1 MDKRGKKITR
11 LTHSKLDGFNS
22 NQIGSIQ
29 NLNGTIGG
37 LASAGLSYGL
47 TGEAT
52 FNILNISDFGAGASS
67 GLLEMTLSKDRGVA
81 ARLGTG
87 GTDLSFGTVASSL
100 QGIKTLNKNLQITRA
115 ANRNNMAN
123 AATALRT
130 QYGFGDEKQLAQL
143 EEILKG
149 RTELKRGNGDGKA
162 QTVAENGKRTVYLN
176 SYKENM
182 TREEQF
188 ALGITL
194 GHEAYRD
201 GITGGAQIQFN
212 ETAESVLGHTALA
225 KRIQSDSM
233 YNNMMTGLIN
243 ADINLKNDMTVFDY
257 ALVTGDWGAFGSY
270 VGNNYDYSADYWK
283 LNRDGSLS
291 YDGKANLY
299 DENGNLI
306 MKTASQGI
314 QGSLEEILGID
325 NAYYLM
331 KQAGM
336 QWNGKNW
343 MNDLNSTDGSIK
355 ITSEMTVGKN
365 KTGISY
371 GEIYKNRIITDSI
384 NGYST
389 TIEKQNPYN
398 VYQNMVANGTMD
410 IKTGYEG
417 VFGDI
422 KAFLKGTSKY
432 ISYEDFIERNYIT
445 GGMPQEGQDYQIGD
459 PIKVPDG
466 NYNLISTT
474 FLATGNL
481 GTHYGIDFSV
491 PIGTEVYA
499 LLFNEKVDSIFSSNP
514 DGNGGNYT
522 TLNTEL
528 AYNYKGHLTKDNI
541 VQRYMHLSGKN
552 ESFSLDFRNSS
563 FAYSG
568 NTGKMTTGPHLHLD
582 ISSEKGSPWLD
593 YLSKQNKYTTYISG
607 KGIYYNPQIFLSSK
621 YGWKNERANTY
632 NN

>member
-1 MDKRGKKITR
+1 
-11 LTHSKLDGFNS
+11 
-22 NQIGSIQ
+22 
-29 NLNGTIGG
+29 
-37 LASAGLSYGL
+37 
-47 TGEAT
+47 
-52 FNILNISDFGAGASS
+52 
-67 GLLEMTLSKDRGVA
+67 MTW
-81 ARLGTG
+81 
-87 GTDLSFGTVASSL
+87 
-100 QGIKTLNKNLQITRA
+100 
-115 ANRNNMAN
+115 
-123 AATALRT
+123 
-130 QYGFGDEKQLAQL
+130 
-143 EEILKG
+143 
-149 RTELKRGNGDGKA
+149 
-162 QTVAENGKRTVYLN
+162 
-176 SYKENM
+176 
-182 TREEQF
+182 EEQF

-201 GITGGAQIQFN
+201 GITGGAQSQFN
-212 ETAESVLGHTALA
+212 ETAEAVLGHTAMA

-243 ADINLKNDMTVFDY
+243 ADINLKNDMTAFDN
-257 ALVTGDWGAFGSY
+257 AIATGDWGTFGNY

-336 QWNGKNW
+336 QLNGKNW

-410 IKTGYEG
+410 IKVGYEG

-432 ISYEDFIERNYIT
+432 ISYEDFVERNYIT
-445 GGMPQEGQDYQIGD
+445 GGMPQEGQDYQTGL
-459 PIKVPDG
+459 PIEIIDG
-466 NYNLISTT
+466 NNSLITTT

-481 GTHYGIDFSV
+481 GTHYGIDMS
-491 PIGTEVYA
+491 IRDSKDIYA
-499 LLFNEKVDSIFSSNP
+499 LFFNDSSNAYVFDNGENTP
-514 DGNGGNYT
+514 GGNYVKLET
-522 TLNTEL
+522 GFNYT
-528 AYNYKGHLTKDNI
+528 YKGQNFTDI
-541 VQRYMHLSGKN
+541 IQQRYMHLDEIKIKN
-552 ESFSLDFRNSS
+552 KANV
-563 FAYSG
+563 YSATLLGIGG
-568 NTGKMTTGPHLHLD
+568 NTGIKTTAAHLHLD
-582 ISSEKGSPWLD
+582 VSTKNQSPWLS
-593 YLSKQNKYTTYISG
+593 YLSNQNNMSFSSG
-607 KGIYYNPQIFLSSK
+607 YKERYWYNPEIFLKNSYS
-621 YGWKNERANTY
+621 WKGKNANTY
-632 NN
+632 NK